1 MKNSKTIIIL
11 DDLSKIEKSMIQSSI
26 SRIIK
31 NKERIEIININSSI
45 STENN
50 KNKISQ
56 LIEELRELDYELN
69 ETTSSFSQINLKK
82 ENVFSM
88 Y

>member
-11 DDLSKIEKSMIQSSI
+11 DDLSKIEKSMIKSSI